1 MTGLFR
7 TTVVEISGVRTI
19 AGGGTNASNAG
30 QALANLGGVSL
41 TENQT
46 IGGEIT
52 FSNTSTV
59 FGAGNVGEIRIS
71 DGSYGDELGILTSN
85 DEVIAIK
92 YSDGSFRYGG
102 GNPGS
107 EPLVILNDI
116 ASFTERPNV
125 NGTGVL
131 LSGETKPINVAKF
144 NSPYDIFTTG
154 LITILSGLGPF
165 ERRVYSGSLGV
176 LKNPNEAALVFAYTG
191 RNPEQSI
198 NRFYA
203 THVNSQFSL
212 GLTHLEPLAIGTV
225 AGATV
230 TDHSTRA
237 IAPGGVSAVVN
248 FTNTYANLN
257 TNTQLLFVTKD
268 YLQATTNLFASAYY
282 TFFSGTSETT
292 VSSNPTFN
300 QSQWPTG
307 FSYIDR
313 QNQFGNGFIVGM
325 YGGPFTARQN
335 PFGVQ
340 SANDSVNNQTG
351 CSIMFEGAWL
361 SDGPSGQTWLNMAF
375 KNYGPSGI
383 NRVGGVANPTG
394 LTLNVYVIN

>member
-1 MTGLFR
+1 MNRLFR
-7 TTVVEISGVRTI
+7 TTVVETSGVRTI

-71 DGSYGDELGILTSN
+71 DGSYGDELGILTSD

-102 GNPGS
+102 GNPGG
-107 EPLVILNDI
+107 EPLIISDGV
-116 ASFTERPNV
+116 ASFTERPTV

-131 LSGETKPINVAKF
+131 LSGDSVERLSMSRFIN
-144 NSPYDIFTTG
+144 PYDTFTPG
-154 LITILSGLGPF
+154 QITILSGLGPF
-165 ERRVYSGSLGV
+165 ERRVYSGSLGS
-176 LKNPNEAALVFAYTG
+176 LRNPNQAALVFSFTG
-191 RNPEQSI
+191 ARPEQTI
-198 NRFYA
+198 QRFFT
-203 THVNSQFSL
+203 THHAFGQPSSHTERL
-212 GLTHLEPLAIGTV
+212 I
-225 AGATV
+225 AGAVGGGTV
-230 TDHSTRA
+230 TDYSTRP
-237 IAPGGVSAVVN
+237 ISPGGLITIPN
-248 FTNTYANLN
+248 FANTYANLIS
-257 TNTQLLFVTKD
+257 TTQLLFVTKD
-268 YLQATTNLFASAYY
+268 HLKASTNATFNTYHS
-282 TFFSGTSETT
+282 FFSGETAVTPLT
-292 VSSNPTFN
+292 VTNFSNAL
-300 QSQWPTG
+300 WPTG

-313 QNQFGNGFIVGM
+313 QNQFGNGFLIGF
-325 YGGPFTARQN
+325 YAGPFTARQN

-351 CSIMFEGAWL
+351 CSIMFESAWL
-361 SDGPSGQTWLNMAF
+361 SDGPNNETWLNMAF

-394 LTLNVYVIN
+394 LTLNVYTIN